1 MRRKLVTDQTRCA
14 DANGLS
20 SKNARF
26 EFSVKSIFFEST
38 TMMVRSPFCSL
49 IRSLTRS
56 RMRWSLA
63 PMAAFWLAG
72 AAWAHAPSE
81 PPHQAFAL
89 GDLKLESGESI
100 RDFSISYVTHGTLNA
115 NKSNAVLMVTSIG
128 GNHHRIDYLIGP
140 GKALDPAKYFII
152 CTDAIGNGLSTS
164 PSNSAVQPRMQF
176 PKFNIRDMVNSQQ
189 RLATEKFG
197 IQKLV
202 TVVGASMGGMQALQ
216 WAVSYP
222 ERVDSVVPIIPLGRT
237 PAWTTG
243 VLEMLRQTIMAD
255 PRWMGGN
262 YAASAPPEQGMRLW
276 AGWLSGVITRTPGFQ
291 ESQLPNASDAVAY
304 LRGVE
309 DNGWKRMD
317 ANDWI
322 YQSWAYDQ
330 HNLGTTPGFNGD
342 YPRALKSIKAKTLV
356 LAGTGDLLNPEY
368 EAMDAA
374 RYIADVRYV
383 PINERR
389 AMGHV
394 SGAGISAPEN
404 ELQNRE
410 AGNFLDVVTE
420 RGRKIQ

>member
-1 MRRKLVTDQTRCA
+1 MNRRLIALAIASTLLAISALAHTPA
-14 DANGLS
+14 D
-20 SKNARF
+20 
-26 EFSVKSIFFEST
+26 
-38 TMMVRSPFCSL
+38 
-49 IRSLTRS
+49 
-56 RMRWSLA
+56 
-63 PMAAFWLAG
+63 
-72 AAWAHAPSE
+72 
-81 PPHQAFAL
+81 PPHQRFSL

-100 RDFSISYVTHGTLNA
+100 QDFSISYVTHGTLNA
-115 NKSNAVLMVTSIG
+115 NKSNAILMVTAIG

-140 GKALDPAKYFII
+140 GKALDPTRYFII
-152 CTDAIGNGLSTS
+152 CTDAIGNGLTTS
-164 PSNSAVQPRMQF
+164 PSNSKFQPRMQF

-189 RLATEKFG
+189 RLITEKFG
-197 IQKLV
+197 IKKLV

-222 ERVDSVVPIIPLGRT
+222 DQMESIVPIIPLGRT

-262 YAASAPPEQGMRLW
+262 YASSAPPEQGMRLW

-291 ESQLPNASDAVAY
+291 EAQLPHAPDAVGF
-304 LRGVE
+304 LKGVE
-309 DNGWKRMD
+309 DGGWKRMD

-330 HNLGTTPGFNGD
+330 HNLGTTPGFDGD
-342 YPRALKSIKAKTLV
+342 YHRALKSIKAKTLI

-368 EAMDAA
+368 EAMEAA
-374 RYIADVRYV
+374 RYIGDVRYV
-383 PINERR
+383 AINDHR

-394 SGAGISAPEN
+394 SGAGISAPEI

-410 AGNFLDVVTE
+410 IASFLNVVTE
-420 RGRKIQ
+420 NGRKSP

>member
-1 MRRKLVTDQTRCA
+1 MNMRALA
-14 DANGLS
+14 LS
-20 SKNARF
+20 IIS
-26 EFSVKSIFFEST
+26 
-38 TMMVRSPFCSL
+38 
-49 IRSLTRS
+49 
-56 RMRWSLA
+56 
-63 PMAAFWLAG
+63 AFLAG
-72 AAWAHAPSE
+72 SAFAHAPGDS
-81 PPHQAFAL
+81 PHQSFPM
-89 GDLKLESGESI
+89 GDLKLESAESI

-115 NKSNAVLMVTSIG
+115 NKSNAILMVTAIG

-152 CTDAIGNGLSTS
+152 CTDAIGNGLTTS
-164 PSNSAVQPRMQF
+164 PSNSKVQQGMQF
-176 PKFNIRDMVNSQQ
+176 PKFNIRDMVSSQQ
-189 RLATEKFG
+189 RLVTEKFG

-216 WAVSYP
+216 WAASYP
-222 ERVDSVVPIIPLGRT
+222 ELTDSIVPIIPLGRS
-237 PAWTTG
+237 PAWTSG

-255 PRWMGGN
+255 PRWMGGS
-262 YAASAPPEQGMRLW
+262 YTSSAPPEQGMRLW

-291 ESQLPNASDAVAY
+291 ESQLPNAPDAVGF
-304 LRGVE
+304 LKGVE
-309 DNGWKRMD
+309 DAGWKRMD

-342 YPRALKSIKAKTLV
+342 YHRALKSIKAKTLI

-368 EAMDAA
+368 EAMEVA
-374 RYIADVRYV
+374 RYIGDVRYV
-383 PINERR
+383 PINDHR

-410 AGNFLDVVTE
+410 IDSFLNVVTE